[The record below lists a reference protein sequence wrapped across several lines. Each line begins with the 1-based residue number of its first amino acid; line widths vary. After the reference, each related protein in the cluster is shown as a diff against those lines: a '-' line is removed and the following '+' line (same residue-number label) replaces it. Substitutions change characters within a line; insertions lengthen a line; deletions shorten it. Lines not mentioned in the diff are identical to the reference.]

1 MRRGEE
7 IPGPPED
14 LGIPKETVEFVNKA
28 LTTGDMQVS
37 MFFCESCGYFERRL
51 ESRTSGFPTVYC
63 PNKIH
68 ATQADQRVAMR
79 RSVAGW

>member
-1 MRRGEE
+1 MRRGER

-37 MFFCESCGYFERRL
+37 MFVCESCGYFERRL
-51 ESRTSGFPTVYC
+51 ESRVSGFPSVYC

-68 ATQADQRVAMR
+68 EQRGERLAMR